1 MGALLATLGFE
12 WNPPKGDMND
22 NVRAL
27 QMPEEITDEQ
37 LVNEVMGL
45 VTRNLYRDAIYMCDF
60 YRGLDQ
66 RIPSLESDDEEEKKN
81 SVWRI
86 NVDHPLVYVLVA
98 KKGQQPIHIVD
109 DLYGTLVVYN
119 DDVVQEGI
127 RVLQEMCSKANY
139 TILNEPSPD
148 LAGVEKK
155 E

>member
-12 WNPPKGDMND
+12 WNPPKGDMSD

-27 QMPEEITDEQ
+27 QMPVEITDEQ
-37 LVNEVMGL
+37 LVDEITGL
-45 VTRNLYRDAIYMCDF
+45 VTRNLYRDTIYMCDF
-60 YRGLDQ
+60 YRGLDE
-66 RIPSLESDDEEEKKN
+66 RIPSSEKEDEKKS

-127 RVLQEMCSKANY
+127 RILQELCSKADY
-139 TILNEPSPD
+139 TILNQPAPD
-148 LAGVEKK
+148 LKEDEKK